1 MSRPRT
7 SAASAVLLG
16 AALAGVA
23 FGAAGGT
30 ELGRTA
36 VVEVLIVLAGGAA
49 VVAAVLIGPRG
60 AIYGGSSLAA
70 FLLLALVTAVSIT
83 WSIAPELSYV
93 EAGRTL
99 AYLAVFAAAIAAA
112 RLKPK
117 ASPVVLK
124 GVLAGALAVLVYS
137 LASRVW
143 PATLAANEFS
153 NRLQAP
159 FDYWNA
165 VGTVAALT
173 LPAAVWLGARRAG
186 SAPVRALAY
195 PAVAVCVVAIML
207 TQSRGALAAAIIGAG
222 LWLAIVPLRLRSLP
236 VLLIPT
242 LLATPV
248 CLWALSK
255 DAFSKSLQPLAVRE
269 SVAGEFGLLLLLLV
283 MASLAAGFAVNFGL
297 SRNAPSAPVRKRI
310 GIATGLATALVP
322 LALFTSVA
330 FSERGLSGTIGERV
344 DQLTSS
350 ETAAPTEGAGR
361 ITEASS
367 TRGKY
372 WREAGEVFSDRPA
385 IGTGAGTFGNSR
397 LRYRTD
403 EGVSRHAHGF
413 VAQTLADTGILGL
426 VASVLLLVA
435 WLAAALRTTGLLPR
449 LRRFGVAFR
458 RRDWDGERMALVGL
472 LLVAVVFGL
481 QSVIDWTWFVPGP
494 AVMALVAAGFVA
506 GRGPVGALAGAPAAG
521 IPAQPPVRGRL
532 RLLRPVNEPGRFVGA
547 AAVAACALLSAW
559 AIWQPEASDRASNRA
574 LELADQRRYQDALA
588 KADDAA
594 RANPLSPR
602 PLFVR
607 AVAQTLAGDIKGGRA
622 SLERAVL
629 KFPGDPQ
636 TWLSLAT
643 FQLGTLD
650 RPDQAL
656 KTLQAALYLDPLSK
670 ASRALWYDARDR
682 LRTKVE
688 AKANR

>member
-1 MSRPRT
+1 VSRLRASP
-7 SAASAVLLG
+7 ASAVALG
-16 AALAGVA
+16 VALAGVA

-36 VVEVLIVLAGGAA
+36 VVEVLLVLAGGAA
-49 VVAAVLIGPRG
+49 IVAAVMVGPRG
-60 AIYGGSSLAA
+60 AIYGGSALVA
-70 FLLLALVTAVSIT
+70 FMLLALVTAVSIT
-83 WSIAPELSYV
+83 WSIAPELSYI

-99 AYLAVFAAAIAAA
+99 AYLAVFAAAMAAA
-112 RLKPK
+112 RLKPQ
-117 ASPVVLK
+117 AAPVVLQ
-124 GVLAGALAVLVYS
+124 GVLVGVLLVLAYS
-137 LASRVW
+137 VASRVW

-165 VGTVAALT
+165 VGTVAALGV
-173 LPAAVWLGARRAG
+173 PATIWLGARRAG
-186 SAPVRALAY
+186 AALARALAY
-195 PAVAVCVVAIML
+195 PAMAICVVAIML
-207 TQSRGALAAAIIGAG
+207 TQSRGALVAAMLGG
-222 LWLAIVPLRLRSLP
+222 VLWFAIVPLRLRSLP
-236 VLLIPT
+236 VLVVPS
-242 LLATPV
+242 LLAAPV
-248 CLWALSK
+248 GLWALSK

-283 MASLAAGFAVNFGL
+283 VACLAAGFAVNFGL
-297 SRNAPSAPVRKRI
+297 SRNAPSAPMRKRI
-310 GIATGLATALVP
+310 GIAAGLATALVP

-330 FSERGLSGTIGERV
+330 FSERGLSGTIDERV

-350 ETAAPTEGAGR
+350 ETAAPAEGAGR
-361 ITEASS
+361 IADASS

-372 WREAGEVFSDRPA
+372 WREAGKVFSDRPA

-413 VAQTLADTGILGL
+413 VAQTLADTGVLGL

-449 LRRFGVAFR
+449 FRRFGVAFR
-458 RRDWDGERMALVGL
+458 RRDWDAERIALVGL
-472 LLVAVVFGL
+472 LLVAVVFGV
-481 QSVIDWTWFVPGP
+481 QSVVDWTWFVPGP

-506 GRGPVGALAGAPAAG
+506 GRGPVGALAGAPTG
-521 IPAQPPVRGRL
+521 VPARPGGPGRESRKL
-532 RLLRPVNEPGRFVGA
+532 LLRPLNEPARFVAA
-547 AAVAACALLSAW
+547 AAVGACALLFAW
-559 AIWQPEASDRASNRA
+559 AIWQPEASNRASNRA
-574 LELADQRRYQDALA
+574 LELAYARDYQDALA
-588 KADDAA
+588 KADDAG

-607 AVAQTLAGDIKGGRA
+607 AVAQTQAGDIKGGRA

-636 TWLSLAT
+636 TWLRLAT
-643 FQLGTLD
+643 FQLTTLNRPEEALGTVE
-650 RPDQAL
+650 AV
-656 KTLQAALYLDPLSK
+656 LYLDPLSK
-670 ASRALWYDARDR
+670 AGRALFYEARNR
-682 LRTKVE
+682 AR
-688 AKANR
+688 AKAERAP